1 MPTNGRSNIVFCRS
15 LVFFR
20 LWLKQYYR
28 EVSKHHKAALFTLV
42 SKAMGAMNLIG
53 TKDSWY
59 CGLLLGMAIALIAF

>member
-1 MPTNGRSNIVFCRS
+1 MPTNGCPNIVFCRS

-42 SKAMGAMNLIG
+42 SKAMGAGYLIG
-53 TKDSWY
+53 WKDNRY
-59 CGLLLGMAIALIAF
+59 NG